1 MLKIVDVFQMDART
15 LAIEMAP
22 VIMWQ
27 KESRPEFYRQYWNQ
41 MSKSPSEK
49 SVDTPLD
56 NTAWDM
62 LAGKQNYTK
71 TCKFFKITNSTS
83 NIIYYLTMAK
93 ILVIPRGIA

>member
-1 MLKIVDVFQMDART
+1 MLKIVDVFQMDARS
-15 LAIEMAP
+15 LAMEMAP

-49 SVDTPLD
+49 SVDTQPGSY
-56 NTAWDM
+56 TAWDM
-62 LAGKQNYTK
+62 LAGKQNSTK

-83 NIIYYLTMAK
+83 NIIYY
-93 ILVIPRGIA
+93 